1 MNTNRWLLLSLA
13 FITCPLTFA
22 QDKPSAEEAGFV
34 SLFDGKTLSGWKGS
48 TGAYI
53 VENGAIVCVAG
64 GRGNLLTEKEFA
76 DFDLRFE
83 FKLTP
88 GANNGLGI
96 RSPLSTEGNLHLE
109 GIELQI
115 IDDTAEKYKTLQP
128 YQFHGSIYGLV
139 PAKTGSLKPVGQWN
153 QQQVIARGPR
163 IQVIVNGTTI
173 INANLEETL
182 KTGTLDGQAHPGAS
196 RKKGHLGFLGHG
208 DRIEVRNIRIKE
220 IVGGS

>member
-1 MNTNRWLLLSLA
+1 MVTNRWLLLALA
-13 FITCPLTFA
+13 FIASPLTLA
-22 QDKPSAEEAGFV
+22 QDKPPAEEAGVV

-48 TGAYI
+48 TGAYT

-173 INANLEETL
+173 IDANLEETL
-182 KTGTLDGQAHPGAS
+182 KTGTLDDQPHPGAS

-220 IVGGS
+220 IMGGS